1 MAKPKRRYLLE
12 PDVPDSR
19 DNHYAFSLTP
29 EHHARK
35 LPPKVDLRPLCP
47 AAFDQGNSG
56 TCTAHAVAGAFA
68 YLQRKH
74 RLHSIVP
81 SRRFI
86 FYNEMA
92 MTGQLNSNCTV
103 HLRDALKAV
112 AAKGVCPESHCKYK
126 DDDRLLHKR
135 PHEKAF
141 RAARNRKL
149 ATYHRIPIERHSPPL
164 FLKHLKHCLADGYP
178 FVFGFMTYKSFDER
192 RGKWKDGVMPIPNR
206 KKEAQEGGH
215 AVMAVG
221 YDDARKALIVRN
233 SWGPAW
239 GVNGYFLMPYK
250 LVTDPKI
257 TFDFWTLRGV
267 TG

>member
-1 MAKPKRRYLLE
+1 MAPPKRTYLLE
-12 PDVPDSR
+12 RDAPDPR
-19 DNHYAFSLTP
+19 DNQFAFRLTP

-35 LPPKVDLRPLCP
+35 LPPKVDLRPECIT
-47 AAFDQGNSG
+47 AYNQGNSG

-68 YLQRKH
+68 YLHRKH
-74 RLHSIVP
+74 KRHPMRP
-81 SRRFI
+81 SPRFI

-92 MTGQLNSNCTV
+92 MTRQLGSRCTV

-112 AAKGVCPESHCKYK
+112 AVKGVCPESHCKYR
-126 DDDRLLHKR
+126 DDERLLRKR

-141 RAARNRKL
+141 SAARSRKL
-149 ATYHRIPIERHSPPL
+149 VSYHRIPMEPHSSQM

-192 RGKWKDGVMPIPNR
+192 GGKWKDGVMPIPNR
-206 KKEAQEGGH
+206 KKEAKEGGH

-221 YDDARKALIVRN
+221 YDDARKAFIVRN
-233 SWGPAW
+233 SWGPEW
-239 GVNGYFLMPYK
+239 GLNGYFLMPYK
-250 LVTDPKI
+250 LISDPKI